1 MCRSGDGSCAPGKRC
16 PRRLALAFVD
26 VDVSYELV
34 GIPVDGGRVT
44 VGRWGD
50 SERVVLASHGITAN
64 HLSWQRVGEL
74 VVERTDGAVS
84 LAAIDHRGRAGSA
97 TVSGPFG
104 LAAHADDLIAILDHL
119 GLDSAPLVGHSMGGF
134 VVALAAE
141 RHPSR
146 VERLVLVDGGL
157 PFPLD
162 LPADAD
168 VEAVVHSVIGPALE
182 RLDQRWPD
190 VEAYVQFFADHP
202 AFQPPNAWPPAAEAY
217 VRYDAVATP
226 EGHIRSSVVK
236 EAVLVDGGAAIVDP
250 EASSAI
256 ERIDAPTTL
265 LWAPR
270 GILDQSPGLYGTA
283 DIARFVADLEHL
295 TAHLVDDV
303 NHYTIVAGE
312 SGASAIADAVVT
324 AINPG

>member
-1 MCRSGDGSCAPGKRC
+1 
-16 PRRLALAFVD
+16 
-26 VDVSYELV
+26 VDVSYEV
-34 GIPVDGGRVT
+34 VEVPVDGGRLT

-50 SERVVLASHGITAN
+50 GERVVLASHGITAN

-74 VVERTDGAVS
+74 IVKRSDGAVS

-104 LAAHADDLIAILDHL
+104 LATHADDLIAVLDHL
-119 GLDSAPLVGHSMGGF
+119 GVTSAPLVGHSMGGF

-157 PFPLD
+157 RFPLD

-190 VEAYVQFFADHP
+190 EEAYVQFFADHP
-202 AFQPPNAWPPAAEAY
+202 AFRPPNEWPPTAEAY
-217 VRYDAVATP
+217 VRYDAVTTP
-226 EGHIRSSVVK
+226 EGDIRSSVVK

-250 EASSAI
+250 ESSSAI
-256 ERIDAPTTL
+256 ERIDTPTTL

-270 GILDQSPGLYGTA
+270 GILDQTPGLYGPA
-283 DIARFVADLEHL
+283 DIARSEADLGHL
-295 TAHLVDDV
+295 DAELVDDV

-312 SGASAIADAVVT
+312 HGASATADAVVT
-324 AINPG
+324 AAI